1 MGNEITKV
9 LICDDSV
16 EFGKACAKEFGSMG
30 MQVKMYCQN
39 DKTVLESIWD
49 EKPDVV
55 VLDVDVFGAEAMTV
69 IHCAEAM
76 RVQPAFIITSVLE
89 DSNNETFWM
98 ENGAA
103 CFMVKPFGI
112 LSLYHEIE
120 RVIAEKRIGQ
130 NRELEMAL
138 TNLLYQLG
146 FPASL
151 KGYAYL
157 YTAIQLAVAD
167 GTMLD
172 NRIQELYSLVAA
184 QYHATAIRV
193 ERTIRHAIEL
203 AWCRGDADVI
213 QEIFS
218 CTVDD
223 SNAKPTNSKFI
234 DLVAVKVRLEFGNE
248 SK

>member
-1 MGNEITKV
+1 M
-9 LICDDSV
+9 
-16 EFGKACAKEFGSMG
+16 
-30 MQVKMYCQN
+30 
-39 DKTVLESIWD
+39 IWD

-69 IHCAEAM
+69 IHCAE
-76 RVQPAFIITSVLE
+76 VTSDPPAFIITSVLE
-89 DSNNETFWM
+89 DSGNEIFWM
-98 ENGAA
+98 KHGAA

-120 RVIAEKRIGQ
+120 QIIVEKRICQ
-130 NRELEMAL
+130 NRELEMVL

-146 FPASL
+146 FPVSL
-151 KGYAYL
+151 KGYSYL

-172 NRIQELYSLVAA
+172 DRMQELYSLVAA
-184 QYHATAIRV
+184 QYHTTAIRV
-193 ERTIRHAIEL
+193 ERTIQHAIEL

-223 SNAKPTNSKFI
+223 SKAKPTNSEFI
-234 DLVAVKVRLEFGNE
+234 ALVADKMRLEFLDGN
-248 SK
+248 KK